1 MSDLQTG
8 LIALGILA
16 IVIVLGLNWFQDYR
30 ARKQMQ
36 ARFPDSGKD
45 PLLHKSEALA
55 PGGAAPDLTR
65 REPALGS
72 LGPVAMEPVT
82 SVESG
87 ALADI
92 PAHDAEEADETCET
106 VIDVVFIEPVPG
118 EELGAF
124 TQGIR
129 HAGAKPLRV
138 FAHTADGVH
147 RSAIRPNE
155 RYASVQVAVLL
166 ANRTGPLSSGE
177 WAEALSRSRVLA
189 DRFDGTVEASDTQAV
204 LGRAA
209 QLDAAC
215 ATLDAQV
222 GITLVARSRRWAS
235 SDILSAAREAGFS
248 SIQDGRLPW
257 VDHDGVVRFTLGRTD
272 AVSLGSVGPATIGQ
286 LNLLLDVPR
295 APADEHGFAR
305 MAQTARGLAARLEAD
320 VVDDNGRPLA
330 DGAENAIDGQLQALY
345 AKLDASGLAAGS
357 PRAMR
362 VFG

>member
-1 MSDLQTG
+1 MNDLQSG
-8 LIALGILA
+8 LIALGVLA
-16 IVIVLGLNWFQDYR
+16 IVIVLGLNWFQDHR

-36 ARFPDSGKD
+36 ARFPDNGKD
-45 PLLHKSEALA
+45 PLLTPSDPPV
-55 PGGAAPDLTR
+55 PGASPELVR
-65 REPALGS
+65 REPGLG
-72 LGPVAMEPVT
+72 VAPAMAEPVT

-92 PAHDAEEADETCET
+92 PPHDAEEADEACET
-106 VIDVVFIEPVPG
+106 VIDVVFMEPVMG
-118 EELGAF
+118 DELSAF

-129 HAGAKPLRV
+129 HAGQKPLRV

-147 RSAIRPNE
+147 RSSIRPNE

-166 ANRTGPLSSGE
+166 ANRSGALTAGE

-189 DRFDGTVEASDTQAV
+189 DRFDGTVEATDTQAV
-204 LGRAA
+204 LGRAG
-209 QLDAAC
+209 QLDGAC
-215 ATLDAQV
+215 AALDAQV

-235 SDILSAAREAGFS
+235 SDILTAAREAGFS
-248 SIQDGRLPW
+248 GIQDGRLPW
-257 VDHDGVVRFTLGRTD
+257 VDHDGIIRFTLGRTD
-272 AVSLGSVGPATIGQ
+272 GVSLGSAGPATIGQ

-305 MAQTARGLAARLEAD
+305 MAQTARTLAGRLEAD

-330 DGAENAIDGQLQALY
+330 DGAEQAIDKQLQALY
-345 AKLDASGLAAGS
+345 VRLDDAGLTAGS
-357 PRAMR
+357 ARAQR